1 MLRIS
6 RHALLILLLG
16 ILLLPQLAAAAPQAA
31 PANPSTSGNDTMLVR
46 LKNGL
51 TVYIIRDSRF
61 PLVCTRLFVGTGSA
75 NETAEQAGISHVLE
89 HMVFKGTEKR
99 PKGQVARDVESL
111 GGYLNAATSF
121 DKTWFITDMPA
132 KHWKTGMDV
141 VKDMAFHPSL
151 DPAELEAEKD
161 VIVSELKGG
170 DDTPT
175 RRLFEDLQ
183 VAGLAHTVY
192 GRPIIGFEKTIRAVT
207 ADDLRAYIRT
217 WYQPQNMMLLVA
229 GDIDPK
235 AVLAHAEELFGD
247 LKNDTI
253 LPEPAPV
260 QLEGAAGGPRVEV
273 TYGPWNKVYLGIA
286 LPAPALG
293 DQRSIDLDVL
303 AYALGGD
310 GTSQFYRKYRYEK
323 QLVDSISVGNM
334 SLNRAGRFYMVAQLD
349 ADKVE
354 PFWQEFTRDLAALDA
369 GKITPDV
376 IERAR
381 FNYED
386 GMDRASETLDGLTSW
401 KATVQFEL
409 GGPQGEANVRHA
421 LAAVDSARLRQAQ
434 DLWLRPDQV
443 RVRVLA
449 PEKAKLPDL
458 DAILQHNWPAPAVE
472 RQKAAAAAEKVGKR
486 EIVDLGQGRTVILQP
501 DRTIPYVSLE
511 ILRPGGNA
519 LLKPADQGLA
529 QLTAA
534 TLTDGCGTRDLDA
547 MERFVAERAASLSAS
562 AGVQSFTVSLTGPAR
577 FNADYFALLGD
588 LLHKPTFAE
597 KDVRRQADTL
607 KAALVRRQDNPMSF
621 MGSKINGFLFPGG
634 QPYGFDGLGTT
645 ENQDRFGPG
654 DVQAFWKQQNA
665 QPWILSVAGDF
676 DREKVLA
683 FARSLPVPTAPAVD
697 VPQPTWGADKRLP
710 LSLPGRQ
717 QAHLLLAFHAVP
729 LDHPDAPA
737 LMLLESVLSGQSG
750 LLFNKLRDEQG
761 LGYTVTAFYRSLPE
775 AGFMAF
781 YIGTTPRNLDVA
793 RQGFSGIIKD
803 IKTDLLPAELLAK
816 GLNRMEGSYYRGR
829 QSLGARADE
838 AASERLLG
846 QPQDF
851 QKRLLEKAAK
861 VTPEQLREVA
871 RKYLLVDKMYEVTLL
886 P

>member
-334 SLNRAGRFYMVAQLD
+334 SLNRAGLFYMVAQLD

-434 DLWLRPDQV
+434 DLWLRPEQV

-634 QPYGFDGLGTT
+634 QPYGFDGLGTA

>member
-31 PANPSTSGNDTMLVR
+31 SANPSTSGNDTMLVR

-334 SLNRAGRFYMVAQLD
+334 SLNRAGLFYMVAQLD

-458 DAILQHNWPAPAVE
+458 DAILQRNWPAPAVE

-547 MERFVAERAASLSAS
+547 MERFVAERAASLNAS

-634 QPYGFDGLGTT
+634 QPYGFDGLGTA

>member
-175 RRLFEDLQ
+175 HRLFEDLQ

-334 SLNRAGRFYMVAQLD
+334 SLNRAGLFYMVAQLD

-458 DAILQHNWPAPAVE
+458 DAILQRNWPAPAVE

-634 QPYGFDGLGTT
+634 QPYGFDGLGTA

-697 VPQPTWGADKRLP
+697 VPQPTWGVDKRLP

-861 VTPEQLREVA
+861 VTPGQLREVA

>member
-1 MLRIS
+1 MLRIF
-6 RHALLILLLG
+6 RHALPILLLG

-31 PANPSTSGNDTMLVR
+31 PANPSTPGNDTMLVR

-61 PLVCTRLFVGTGSA
+61 PLVCTRLYVGTGSA
-75 NETAEQAGISHVLE
+75 NETAGQAGISHVLE

-121 DKTWFITDMPA
+121 DKTWYITDMPA
-132 KHWKTGMDV
+132 RHWKTGMDV

-235 AVLAHAEELFGD
+235 AVLAYAEELFGD
-247 LKNDTI
+247 LKNDTV
-253 LPEPAPV
+253 LPAPAPV

-273 TYGPWNKVYLGIA
+273 TRGPWNKVYLGIA

-334 SLNRAGRFYMVAQLD
+334 SLNRAGLFYMVAQLD

-386 GMDRASETLDGLTSW
+386 GMDRAGETLDGLTSW

-421 LAAVDSARLRQAQ
+421 LAAVDGARLRQAQ

-449 PEKAKLPDL
+449 PEKAQLPDL
-458 DAILQHNWPAPAVE
+458 DAILQRNWPAPAVE
-472 RQKAAAAAEKVGKR
+472 RQKAATAVEKAGKR

-621 MGSKINGFLFPGG
+621 MGSRINGFLFPGG
-634 QPYGFDGLGTT
+634 QPYGFDGLGTA

-683 FARSLPVPTAPAVD
+683 FARSLPVPTAPAVE
-697 VPQPTWGADKRLP
+697 VPQPAWGADKRLP

-793 RQGFSGIIKD
+793 RQGFSAIIKG
-803 IKTDLLPAELLAK
+803 IKTELLPAGLLAK

-838 AASERLLG
+838 AAGERLLG

-851 QKRLLEKAAK
+851 QKLLLEKAAR
-861 VTPEQLREVA
+861 VTPEQLRDVA
-871 RKYLLVDKMYEVTLL
+871 RKYLLVDNMYEVTLL

>member
-16 ILLLPQLAAAAPQAA
+16 ILLVPQLAAAAPQAA

-151 DPAELEAEKD
+151 DPAELEAEKN

-334 SLNRAGRFYMVAQLD
+334 SLNRAGLFYMVAQLD

-386 GMDRASETLDGLTSW
+386 GMDRASETLDGLTSR

-409 GGPQGEANVRHA
+409 GGPQGEANVRHV

>member
-334 SLNRAGRFYMVAQLD
+334 SLNRAGLFYMVAQLD

-871 RKYLLVDKMYEVTLL
+871 RKYLLVDKMYEMTLL

>member
-273 TYGPWNKVYLGIA
+273 TRGPWNKVYLGIA

-334 SLNRAGRFYMVAQLD
+334 SLNRAGLFYMVAQLD

-634 QPYGFDGLGTT
+634 QPYGFDGLGTA

>member
-51 TVYIIRDSRF
+51 TVHIIRDSRF

-99 PKGQVARDVESL
+99 PKGQVPRDVESL

-334 SLNRAGRFYMVAQLD
+334 SLNRAGLFYMVAQLD

-354 PFWQEFTRDLAALDA
+354 PFWQEFTRDLASLDA

-634 QPYGFDGLGTT
+634 QPYGFDGLGTA

>member
-61 PLVCTRLFVGTGSA
+61 PLVCTRLYVGTGSA

-121 DKTWFITDMPA
+121 DKTWYITDMPA

-175 RRLFEDLQ
+175 RSLFEDLQ

-247 LKNDTI
+247 LKNDAI

-260 QLEGAAGGPRVEV
+260 RLEGAAGGPRVEV
-273 TYGPWNKVYLGIA
+273 TRGPWNKVYLGIA

-334 SLNRAGRFYMVAQLD
+334 SLDRAGLFYMVAQLD

-449 PEKAKLPDL
+449 PEKAQLPDL
-458 DAILQHNWPAPAVE
+458 DAILQRNWPAPAAE
-472 RQKAAAAAEKVGKR
+472 RQKAAAAEKVGKR

-634 QPYGFDGLGTT
+634 QPYGFDGLGTA

-683 FARSLPVPTAPAVD
+683 FARSLPVPTASAVD
-697 VPQPTWGADKRLP
+697 VAQPSWGADKRLP

-761 LGYTVTAFYRSLPE
+761 LGYTVTAFYRSLPK

-803 IKTDLLPAELLAK
+803 IKTDLLPADLLAK

-871 RKYLLVDKMYEVTLL
+871 RKYLLVDNMYEVTLL

>member
-61 PLVCTRLFVGTGSA
+61 PLVCTRLYVGTGSA

-121 DKTWFITDMPA
+121 DKTWYITDMPA

-217 WYQPQNMMLLVA
+217 CYQPQNMMLLVA

-247 LKNDTI
+247 LKNDAI

-260 QLEGAAGGPRVEV
+260 RLEGAAGGPRVEV
-273 TYGPWNKVYLGIA
+273 TRGPWNKVYLGIA

-334 SLNRAGRFYMVAQLD
+334 SLDRAGLFYMVAQLD

-449 PEKAKLPDL
+449 PEKAQLPDL
-458 DAILQHNWPAPAVE
+458 DAILQRNWPAPAAE
-472 RQKAAAAAEKVGKR
+472 RQKAAAAEKVGKR

-519 LLKPADQGLA
+519 LLKSADQGLA

-634 QPYGFDGLGTT
+634 QPYGFDGLGTA

-683 FARSLPVPTAPAVD
+683 FARNLPVPTASAVD
-697 VPQPTWGADKRLP
+697 VAQPSWGADKRLP

-761 LGYTVTAFYRSLPE
+761 LGYTVTAFYRSLPK

-803 IKTDLLPAELLAK
+803 IKTDLLPADLLAK

-871 RKYLLVDKMYEVTLL
+871 RKYLLVDNMYEVTLL

>member
-51 TVYIIRDSRF
+51 TVHIIRDSRF

-151 DPAELEAEKD
+151 DPAELEAEKN

-334 SLNRAGRFYMVAQLD
+334 SLNRAGLFYMVAQLD

-409 GGPQGEANVRHA
+409 GGPRGEANVRHA

-597 KDVRRQADTL
+597 KEVRRQADTL

>member
-99 PKGQVARDVESL
+99 PKGQVPRDVESL

-334 SLNRAGRFYMVAQLD
+334 SLNRAGLFYMVAQLD

-501 DRTIPYVSLE
+501 DRTIPHVSLE

-634 QPYGFDGLGTT
+634 QPYGFDGLGTA

-654 DVQAFWKQQNA
+654 NVQAFWKQQNA

>member
-61 PLVCTRLFVGTGSA
+61 PLVCTRLYVGTGSA

-121 DKTWFITDMPA
+121 DKTWYITDMPA

-247 LKNDTI
+247 LKNDAI

-260 QLEGAAGGPRVEV
+260 RLEGAAGGPRVEV
-273 TYGPWNKVYLGIA
+273 TRGPWNKVYLGIA

-334 SLNRAGRFYMVAQLD
+334 SLDRAGLFYMVAQLD

-449 PEKAKLPDL
+449 PEKAQLPDL
-458 DAILQHNWPAPAVE
+458 DAILQRNWPAPAAE

-634 QPYGFDGLGTT
+634 QPYGFDGLGTA
-645 ENQDRFGPG
+645 ENQDRFGPK
-654 DVQAFWKQQNA
+654 DVQTFWKQQNA

-683 FARSLPVPTAPAVD
+683 FARSLPVPTASAVD
-697 VPQPTWGADKRLP
+697 VPQPSWGADKRLP

-761 LGYTVTAFYRSLPE
+761 LGYTVTAFYRSLPK

-803 IKTDLLPAELLAK
+803 IKTDLLPADLLAK

-871 RKYLLVDKMYEVTLL
+871 RKYLLVDNMYEVTLL

>member
-334 SLNRAGRFYMVAQLD
+334 SLNRAGLFYMVAQLD

-458 DAILQHNWPAPAVE
+458 DAILQRNWPAPAVE

-634 QPYGFDGLGTT
+634 QPYGFDGLGTA

-729 LDHPDAPA
+729 LDHPDAPV

>member
-334 SLNRAGRFYMVAQLD
+334 SLNRAGLFYMVAQLD

-588 LLHKPTFAE
+588 LLHKPIFAE

-634 QPYGFDGLGTT
+634 QPYGFDGLGTA

>member
-16 ILLLPQLAAAAPQAA
+16 ILLVPQLAAAAPQAA

-334 SLNRAGRFYMVAQLD
+334 SLNRAGLFYMVAQLD

-634 QPYGFDGLGTT
+634 QPYGFDGLGTA

-803 IKTDLLPAELLAK
+803 IKTDLLPVELLAK

-871 RKYLLVDKMYEVTLL
+871 RQYLLVDKMYEVTLL

>member
-121 DKTWFITDMPA
+121 DKTWFITDMLA

-235 AVLAHAEELFGD
+235 AVLAHAEELFDD

-334 SLNRAGRFYMVAQLD
+334 SLNRAGLFYMVAQLD

-458 DAILQHNWPAPAVE
+458 DAILQRNWPAPAVE

-634 QPYGFDGLGTT
+634 QPYGFDGLGTA

>member
-121 DKTWFITDMPA
+121 DKTWYITDMPA
-132 KHWKTGMDV
+132 RHWKTGMDV

-334 SLNRAGRFYMVAQLD
+334 SLNRAGLFYMVAQLD

-386 GMDRASETLDGLTSW
+386 GMDRASETLHGLTSW

-634 QPYGFDGLGTT
+634 QPYGFDGLGTA

>member
-253 LPEPAPV
+253 LPESAPV

-334 SLNRAGRFYMVAQLD
+334 SLNRAGLFYMVAQLD

-597 KDVRRQADTL
+597 KDVRRQADH
-607 KAALVRRQDNPMSF
+607 MSF

-634 QPYGFDGLGTT
+634 QPYGFDGLGTA

-829 QSLGARADE
+829 LSLGARADE

>member
-161 VIVSELKGG
+161 VIFSELKGG

-334 SLNRAGRFYMVAQLD
+334 SLNRAGLFYMVAQLD

-634 QPYGFDGLGTT
+634 QPYGFDGLGTA

-838 AASERLLG
+838 AASKRLLG

>member
-334 SLNRAGRFYMVAQLD
+334 SLNRAGLFYMVAQLD

-634 QPYGFDGLGTT
+634 QPYGFDGLGTA

-846 QPQDF
+846 QLQDF

>member
-334 SLNRAGRFYMVAQLD
+334 SLNRAGLFYMVAQLD

-634 QPYGFDGLGTT
+634 QPYGFDGLGTA

-654 DVQAFWKQQNA
+654 DVREFWKQQNA

-697 VPQPTWGADKRLP
+697 VPQPTWGADKR

-803 IKTDLLPAELLAK
+803 IKTDLLPADLLAK

>member
-1 MLRIS
+1 MLRIF
-6 RHALLILLLG
+6 RHALPILLLG

-31 PANPSTSGNDTMLVR
+31 PANPSTPGNDTMLVR

-61 PLVCTRLFVGTGSA
+61 PLVCTRLYVGTGSA
-75 NETAEQAGISHVLE
+75 NETAGQAGISHVLE

-121 DKTWFITDMPA
+121 DKTWYITDMPA
-132 KHWKTGMDV
+132 RHWKTGMDV

-151 DPAELEAEKD
+151 DPVELEAEKD

-235 AVLAHAEELFGD
+235 AVLAYAEELFGD
-247 LKNDTI
+247 LKNDTV
-253 LPEPAPV
+253 LPAPAPV

-273 TYGPWNKVYLGIA
+273 TRGPWNKVYLGIA

-334 SLNRAGRFYMVAQLD
+334 SLNRAGLFYMVAQLD

-386 GMDRASETLDGLTSW
+386 GMDRAGETLDGLTSW

-421 LAAVDSARLRQAQ
+421 LAAVDGARLRQAQ

-449 PEKAKLPDL
+449 PEKAQLPDL
-458 DAILQHNWPAPAVE
+458 DAILQRNWPAPAVE
-472 RQKAAAAAEKVGKR
+472 RQKAATAVEKAGKR

-577 FNADYFALLGD
+577 FNTDYFALLGD

-621 MGSKINGFLFPGG
+621 MGSRINGFLFPGG
-634 QPYGFDGLGTT
+634 QPYGFDGLGTA

-683 FARSLPVPTAPAVD
+683 FARSLPVPTAPAVE
-697 VPQPTWGADKRLP
+697 VPQPAWGADKRLP

-793 RQGFSGIIKD
+793 RQGFSAIIKD
-803 IKTDLLPAELLAK
+803 IKTELLPAGLLAK

-838 AASERLLG
+838 AAGERLLG
-846 QPQDF
+846 HPQDF
-851 QKRLLEKAAK
+851 QKLLLEKAAR
-861 VTPEQLREVA
+861 VTPEQLRDVA
-871 RKYLLVDKMYEVTLL
+871 RKYLLVDNMYEVTLL

>member
-16 ILLLPQLAAAAPQAA
+16 ILLLPQLAVAAPQAA

-151 DPAELEAEKD
+151 DPAELEAEKN

-334 SLNRAGRFYMVAQLD
+334 SLNRAGLFYMVAQLD

-458 DAILQHNWPAPAVE
+458 DAILQRNWPAPAVE

-634 QPYGFDGLGTT
+634 QPYGFDGLGTA

>member
-31 PANPSTSGNDTMLVR
+31 PANPSTLGNDTMLVR

-61 PLVCTRLFVGTGSA
+61 PLVCTRLYVGTGSA

-121 DKTWFITDMPA
+121 DKTWYITDMPA
-132 KHWKTGMDV
+132 RHWKTGMDV

-207 ADDLRAYIRT
+207 VDDLRAYIHT

-273 TYGPWNKVYLGIA
+273 TRGPWNKVYLGIA

-334 SLNRAGRFYMVAQLD
+334 SLNRAGLFYMVAQLD

-354 PFWQEFTRDLAALDA
+354 PFWQEFTRDLATLDA

-458 DAILQHNWPAPAVE
+458 DAILQRNWPAPAVE

-634 QPYGFDGLGTT
+634 QPYGFDGLGTA

-781 YIGTTPRNLDVA
+781 YIGTMPRNLDVA

>member
-61 PLVCTRLFVGTGSA
+61 PLVCTRLYVGTGSA

-121 DKTWFITDMPA
+121 DKTWYITDMPA

-334 SLNRAGRFYMVAQLD
+334 SLNRAGLFYMVAQLD

-634 QPYGFDGLGTT
+634 QPYGFDGLGTA

>member
-229 GDIDPK
+229 GDIDLK

-334 SLNRAGRFYMVAQLD
+334 SLNRAGLFYMVAQLD

-458 DAILQHNWPAPAVE
+458 DAILQRNWPAPAVE

-634 QPYGFDGLGTT
+634 QPYGFDGLGTA

>member
-51 TVYIIRDSRF
+51 TVHIIRDSRF

-334 SLNRAGRFYMVAQLD
+334 SLNRAGLFYMVAQLD

-409 GGPQGEANVRHA
+409 GGPRGEANVRHA

-634 QPYGFDGLGTT
+634 QPYGFDGLGTA

>member
-235 AVLAHAEELFGD
+235 AVLAHAEKLFGD

-334 SLNRAGRFYMVAQLD
+334 SLNRAGLFYMVAQLD

-458 DAILQHNWPAPAVE
+458 DAILQRNWPAPAVE

-634 QPYGFDGLGTT
+634 QPYGFDGLGTA

>member
-207 ADDLRAYIRT
+207 VDDLRAYIRT

-273 TYGPWNKVYLGIA
+273 TRGPWNKVYLGIA

-334 SLNRAGRFYMVAQLD
+334 SLNRAGLFYMVAQLD

-449 PEKAKLPDL
+449 PEKAQLPDL
-458 DAILQHNWPAPAVE
+458 DAILQRNWPAPAVE
-472 RQKAAAAAEKVGKR
+472 RQKASAVAEKVGKR

-634 QPYGFDGLGTT
+634 QPYGFDGLGTA

-697 VPQPTWGADKRLP
+697 VPQPTWGTDKRLP

-803 IKTDLLPAELLAK
+803 IKTDLLPADLLAK

-871 RKYLLVDKMYEVTLL
+871 RKYLLVDNMYEVTLL

>member
-175 RRLFEDLQ
+175 RRLFEVLQ

-334 SLNRAGRFYMVAQLD
+334 SLNRAGLFYMVAQLD

-458 DAILQHNWPAPAVE
+458 DAILQRNWPAPAVE

-634 QPYGFDGLGTT
+634 QPYGFDGLGTA

>member
-51 TVYIIRDSRF
+51 TVHIIRDSRF

-151 DPAELEAEKD
+151 DPAELEAEKN

-334 SLNRAGRFYMVAQLD
+334 SLNRAGLFYMVAQLD

-386 GMDRASETLDGLTSW
+386 GMDRASETLDGLTSR

-421 LAAVDSARLRQAQ
+421 RAAVDSARLRQAQ

>member
-99 PKGQVARDVESL
+99 PKGQVARDVESR

-334 SLNRAGRFYMVAQLD
+334 SLNRAGLFYMVAQLD

-458 DAILQHNWPAPAVE
+458 DAILQRNWPAPAVE

-634 QPYGFDGLGTT
+634 QPYGFDGLGTA

>member
-61 PLVCTRLFVGTGSA
+61 PLVCTRLYVGTGSA

-121 DKTWFITDMPA
+121 DKTWYITDMPA

-247 LKNDTI
+247 LKNDAI

-260 QLEGAAGGPRVEV
+260 RLEGAAGGPRVEV
-273 TYGPWNKVYLGIA
+273 TRGPWNKVYLGIA

-334 SLNRAGRFYMVAQLD
+334 SLDRAGLFYMVAQLD

-449 PEKAKLPDL
+449 PEKAQLPDL
-458 DAILQHNWPAPAVE
+458 DAILQRNWPAPAAE

-519 LLKPADQGLA
+519 LLKSADQGLA

-634 QPYGFDGLGTT
+634 QPYGFDGLGTA

-683 FARSLPVPTAPAVD
+683 FARSLPVPTASAVD
-697 VPQPTWGADKRLP
+697 VAQPSWGADKRLP

-761 LGYTVTAFYRSLPE
+761 LGYTVTAFYRSLPK

-803 IKTDLLPAELLAK
+803 IKTDLLPADLLAK

-871 RKYLLVDKMYEVTLL
+871 RKYLLVDNMYEVTLL

>member
-61 PLVCTRLFVGTGSA
+61 PLVCTRLYVGTGSA

-121 DKTWFITDMPA
+121 DKTWYITDMPA

-247 LKNDTI
+247 LKNDAI

-260 QLEGAAGGPRVEV
+260 RLEGAAGGPRVEV
-273 TYGPWNKVYLGIA
+273 TRGPWNKVYLGIA

-334 SLNRAGRFYMVAQLD
+334 SLDRAGLFYMVAQLD

-449 PEKAKLPDL
+449 PEKAQLPDL
-458 DAILQHNWPAPAVE
+458 DAILQRNWPAPAAE
-472 RQKAAAAAEKVGKR
+472 RQKAAAVAEKVGKR

-634 QPYGFDGLGTT
+634 QPYGFDGLGTA

-697 VPQPTWGADKRLP
+697 VAQPSWGADKRLP

-761 LGYTVTAFYRSLPE
+761 LGYTVTAFYRSLPK

-803 IKTDLLPAELLAK
+803 IKTDLLPADLLAK

-846 QPQDF
+846 QPRISRSVCW
-851 QKRLLEKAAK
+851 KRPPK
-861 VTPEQLREVA
+861 
-871 RKYLLVDKMYEVTLL
+871 
-886 P
+886 

>member
-1 MLRIS
+1 MLRIF
-6 RHALLILLLG
+6 RHALPILLLG
-16 ILLLPQLAAAAPQAA
+16 ILLLPQLAAAASQAA
-31 PANPSTSGNDTMLVR
+31 PANPSTPGNDTMLVR

-61 PLVCTRLFVGTGSA
+61 PLVCTRLYVGTGSA
-75 NETAEQAGISHVLE
+75 NETAGQAGISHVLE

-121 DKTWFITDMPA
+121 DKTWYITDMPA
-132 KHWKTGMDV
+132 RHWKTGMDV

-235 AVLAHAEELFGD
+235 AVLAYAEELFGD
-247 LKNDTI
+247 LKNDTV
-253 LPEPAPV
+253 LPAPAPV

-273 TYGPWNKVYLGIA
+273 TRGPWNKVYLGIA

-334 SLNRAGRFYMVAQLD
+334 SLNRAGLFYMVAQLD

-386 GMDRASETLDGLTSW
+386 GMDRAGETLDGLTSW

-421 LAAVDSARLRQAQ
+421 LAAVDGARLRQAQ

-449 PEKAKLPDL
+449 PEKAQLPDL
-458 DAILQHNWPAPAVE
+458 DAILQRNWPAPAVE
-472 RQKAAAAAEKVGKR
+472 RQKAATAVEKAGKR

-621 MGSKINGFLFPGG
+621 MGSRINGFLFPGG
-634 QPYGFDGLGTT
+634 QPYGFDGLGTA

-654 DVQAFWKQQNA
+654 DVQDFWKQQNA

-683 FARSLPVPTAPAVD
+683 FARSLPVPTAPAVE
-697 VPQPTWGADKRLP
+697 VPQPAWGADKRLP

-793 RQGFSGIIKD
+793 RQGFSAIIKD
-803 IKTDLLPAELLAK
+803 IKTELLPAGLLAK

-838 AASERLLG
+838 AAGERLLG

-851 QKRLLEKAAK
+851 QKLLLEKAAK
-861 VTPEQLREVA
+861 VTPEQLRDVA
-871 RKYLLVDKMYEVTLL
+871 RKYLLVDNMYEVTLL

>member
-334 SLNRAGRFYMVAQLD
+334 SLNRAGLFYMVAQLD

-458 DAILQHNWPAPAVE
+458 DAILQRNWPAPAVE

-634 QPYGFDGLGTT
+634 QPYGFDGLGTA

-851 QKRLLEKAAK
+851 QKHLLEKAAK

>member
-16 ILLLPQLAAAAPQAA
+16 ILLLPQLAVAAPQAA

-334 SLNRAGRFYMVAQLD
+334 SLNRAGLFYMVAQLD

-409 GGPQGEANVRHA
+409 GGPRGEANVRHA

-458 DAILQHNWPAPAVE
+458 DAILQRNWPAPAVE

-501 DRTIPYVSLE
+501 DRTIPYVLLE

>member
-253 LPEPAPV
+253 LPESAPV

-334 SLNRAGRFYMVAQLD
+334 SLNRAGLFYMVAQLD

-501 DRTIPYVSLE
+501 DRTILYVSLE

-634 QPYGFDGLGTT
+634 QPYGFDGLGTA

>member
-16 ILLLPQLAAAAPQAA
+16 ILLVPQLAAAAPQAA

-99 PKGQVARDVESL
+99 PKGQVPRDVESL

-334 SLNRAGRFYMVAQLD
+334 SLNRAGLFYMVAQLD

-354 PFWQEFTRDLAALDA
+354 PFWQEFTRDLASLDA

-472 RQKAAAAAEKVGKR
+472 RQKAAAAAEKVDKR

-634 QPYGFDGLGTT
+634 QPYGFDGLGTA